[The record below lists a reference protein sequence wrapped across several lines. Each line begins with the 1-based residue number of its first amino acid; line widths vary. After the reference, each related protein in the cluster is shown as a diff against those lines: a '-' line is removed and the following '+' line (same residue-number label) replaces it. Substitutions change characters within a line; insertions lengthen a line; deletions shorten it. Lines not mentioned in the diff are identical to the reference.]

1 MIDKILKKV
10 WMLTMMCPISMQNL
24 NMFFLYFYLEAHL
37 KNHIYLEAEFFFK
50 MLAGILFISRFQWR
64 GCYCCD

>member
-37 KNHIYLEAEFFFK
+37 KNHIYLEADFF
-50 MLAGILFISRFQWR
+50 
-64 GCYCCD
+64 